1 LQLFAPT
8 RQHSFKPKSFR
19 NKNIFRQTVR
29 HQSHATNFMKKFAIL
44 CIFFATSWT
53 ALAEQQ
59 LHDVSLKEIH
69 RRTFPNGHIRYEY
82 VFFANNDTRH
92 RLNLIINVYLLDAAK
107 KVLDQRF
114 ISFDTRSGLT
124 ETGKVESDYG
134 PAVAGSRRIAASF
147 YRLDIRNESH
157 RRSYEKE
164 GDLNVPLIQEKD

>member
-8 RQHSFKPKSFR
+8 RKHSFKPKSFR
-19 NKNIFRQTVR
+19 NKNILRQTVR
-29 HQSHATNFMKKFAIL
+29 HQSHAADFMKKFAIL
-44 CIFFATSWT
+44 CCFFATSWT

-82 VFFANNDTRH
+82 VFFANNNTPH
-92 RLNLIINVYLLDAAK
+92 RFNLIINVYLLDEAK

-114 ISFDTRSGLT
+114 LFFDTRSGSKA
-124 ETGKVESDYG
+124 TGTVESDYG

-157 RRSYEKE
+157 RRAYEKE
-164 GDLNVPLIQEKD
+164 GDLNVPLIQE